1 MMDMAH
7 IAGLVAA
14 KAVPSPVPYFDVVT
28 LTTHKSLRGPRGGMI
43 LCKAPFAKAIDKAIF
58 PGIQGGPHMNNVAA
72 KAVAFAE
79 VLHPSFKRYGKQML
93 KNAKAL
99 EKSFRKHGGVI
110 LFGGTE
116 NHMIMLDVVA
126 TYGIS
131 GRTAEERLDAIGI
144 TVNKNVIPD
153 DPRGPMDPSG
163 IRVGVPALTTRGM
176 KELEVKQIAEWMHE
190 AMSTEDG
197 RKHALLHKKVTT
209 LCKKFP
215 VPKSF
220 I

>member
-1 MMDMAH
+1 M
-7 IAGLVAA
+7 IVLN
-14 KAVPSPVPYFDVVT
+14 AV
-28 LTTHKSLRGPRGGMI
+28 
-43 LCKAPFAKAIDKAIF
+43 
-58 PGIQGGPHMNNVAA
+58 
-72 KAVAFAE
+72 E
-79 VLHPSFKRYGKQML
+79 
-93 KNAKAL
+93 
-99 EKSFRKHGGVI
+99 
-110 LFGGTE
+110 
-116 NHMIMLDVVA
+116 

-131 GRTAEERLDAIGI
+131 GRQAEERLDAIGI

-176 KELEVKQIAEWMHE
+176 KESEVKQIVEWMHQ

-197 RKHALLHKKVTT
+197 KVHTAIRKHVTK

-215 VPKSF
+215 VPKKF